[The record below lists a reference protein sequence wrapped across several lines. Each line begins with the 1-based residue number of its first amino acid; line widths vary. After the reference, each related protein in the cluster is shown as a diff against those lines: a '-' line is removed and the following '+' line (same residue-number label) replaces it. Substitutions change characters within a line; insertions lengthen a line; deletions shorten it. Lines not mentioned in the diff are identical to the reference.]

1 MIYLQ
6 LFWAYLKIGIFGFGG
21 GYAMLSMIEFEVV
34 DHYGWMSIEEFSDM
48 VALSQMTPGPVSINI
63 ATFIGYTVGGFWGS
77 MVATAAI
84 VMPSLLLLVFVL
96 RFLFKN
102 KENYIVKTT
111 LSSMKPVI
119 AGLIFVAAMMMMN
132 PETFADFGLHGSNI
146 SVIICAVYAL
156 IAPNFISTVGTKT
169 ATNAIM
175 PRIAVFL

>member
-102 KENYIVKTT
+102 KENFIVKTT

-119 AGLIFVAAMMMMN
+119 AGLIFVAALMMMN

-146 SVIICAVYAL
+146 SVIICAVSFIATYFAKINPILL
-156 IAPNFISTVGTKT
+156 IIASGLVGYL
-169 ATNAIM
+169 
-175 PRIAVFL
+175 VY

>member
-21 GYAMLSMIEFEVV
+21 GYAMLSMIQFEVV

-119 AGLIFVAAMMMMN
+119 AGLIFVAALMMMN

-146 SVIICAVYAL
+146 SVIICAVSFIATYFAKINPILL
-156 IAPNFISTVGTKT
+156 IIASGLVGYL
-169 ATNAIM
+169 
-175 PRIAVFL
+175 VY

>member
-102 KENYIVKTT
+102 KENHIVKTT

-119 AGLIFVAAMMMMN
+119 AGLIFVAALMMMN

-146 SVIICAVYAL
+146 SVIICAVSFIATYFAKINPILL
-156 IAPNFISTVGTKT
+156 IIASGLVGYL
-169 ATNAIM
+169 
-175 PRIAVFL
+175 VY

>member
-84 VMPSLLLLVFVL
+84 VMPSLLLLFFVL

-119 AGLIFVAAMMMMN
+119 AGLIFVAALMMMN
-132 PETFADFGLHGSNI
+132 PESFADAGLHGSNI
-146 SVIICAVYAL
+146 SVIICAISFIATYFAKINPILLIIASGIVGYLVY
-156 IAPNFISTVGTKT
+156 
-169 ATNAIM
+169 
-175 PRIAVFL
+175 

>member
-77 MVATAAI
+77 MVATVAI

-119 AGLIFVAAMMMMN
+119 AGLIFVAALMMMN
-132 PETFADFGLHGSNI
+132 PESFADAGLHGSNI
-146 SVIICAVYAL
+146 SVMICAVSFVATYFAKINPILL
-156 IAPNFISTVGTKT
+156 IIASGLVGYL
-169 ATNAIM
+169 
-175 PRIAVFL
+175 VY

>member
-84 VMPSLLLLVFVL
+84 VIPSLLLLVFVL

-102 KENYIVKTT
+102 KENFIVKTT

-119 AGLIFVAAMMMMN
+119 AGLIFVAALMMMN

-146 SVIICAVYAL
+146 SVIICAVSFIATYFAKINPILL
-156 IAPNFISTVGTKT
+156 IIASGLVGYL
-169 ATNAIM
+169 
-175 PRIAVFL
+175 VY

>member
-6 LFWAYLKIGIFGFGG
+6 LFWTYLKIGIFGFGG
-21 GYAMLSMIEFEVV
+21 GYAMLSMIQFEVV
-34 DHYGWMSIEEFSDM
+34 DNQGWMTIEEFADI

-84 VMPSLLLLVFVL
+84 VMPSLLLLFFVL

-119 AGLIFVAAMMMMN
+119 AGLIFVAALMMMN
-132 PETFADFGLHGSNI
+132 PESFADAGLHGSNI
-146 SVIICAVYAL
+146 SVIICAASFVATYFAKINPILLIIASGLVGYLVY
-156 IAPNFISTVGTKT
+156 
-169 ATNAIM
+169 
-175 PRIAVFL
+175 

>member
-6 LFWAYLKIGIFGFGG
+6 LFWTYLKIGIFGFGG
-21 GYAMLSMIEFEVV
+21 GYAMLSMIQFEVV
-34 DHYGWMSIEEFSDM
+34 DNQGWMTIEEFADI

-84 VMPSLLLLVFVL
+84 VMPSLLLLFFVL

-119 AGLIFVAAMMMMN
+119 AGLIFVAALTMMN
-132 PETFADFGLHGSNI
+132 PTSFADAGLHGSNI
-146 SVIICAVYAL
+146 SVIICAVSFVATYFAKINPILL
-156 IAPNFISTVGTKT
+156 IIASGLVGYL
-169 ATNAIM
+169 
-175 PRIAVFL
+175 VY

>member
-34 DHYGWMSIEEFSDM
+34 DHYGWMNIEEFSDM

-119 AGLIFVAAMMMMN
+119 AGLIFVAALMMMN

-146 SVIICAVYAL
+146 SVIICAVTFAGVFWAKINPILL
-156 IAPNFISTVGTKT
+156 IIASGLVGYL
-169 ATNAIM
+169 
-175 PRIAVFL
+175 VY

>member
-6 LFWAYLKIGIFGFGG
+6 LFWTYLKIGIFGFGG
-21 GYAMLSMIEFEVV
+21 GYAMLSMIQFEVV
-34 DHYGWMSIEEFSDM
+34 DNHSWMTIEEFADI

-119 AGLIFVAAMMMMN
+119 AGLIFVAALMMMN
-132 PETFADFGLHGSNI
+132 PESFADAGLHGSNI
-146 SVIICAVYAL
+146 SVMICAVSFVATYFAKINPILL
-156 IAPNFISTVGTKT
+156 IIASGLVGYL
-169 ATNAIM
+169 
-175 PRIAVFL
+175 VY

>member
-6 LFWAYLKIGIFGFGG
+6 LFWTYLKIGIFGFGG
-21 GYAMLSMIEFEVV
+21 GYAMLSMIQFEVV
-34 DHYGWMSIEEFSDM
+34 DNQGWMTIEEFADI

-84 VMPSLLLLVFVL
+84 VMPSLLLLFFVL

-119 AGLIFVAAMMMMN
+119 AGLIFVAALMMMN
-132 PETFADFGLHGSNI
+132 PESFADAGLHGSNI
-146 SVIICAVYAL
+146 SVMICAVSFVATYFAKINPILL
-156 IAPNFISTVGTKT
+156 IIASGLVGYL
-169 ATNAIM
+169 
-175 PRIAVFL
+175 VY